1 MTLVEQA
8 IGIGATIAI
17 VLGVAATGIGILM
30 IIDRWD
36 TIVFRLKAANP
47 FRRSGPSEETIQPV
61 DTDDKIYGKV
71 GDNGIVEGDGRPEK
85 PDLHA
90 GVKEQDSTLNVTPD
104 DTGVETNDY
113 GLSEMRAETIRL
125 EPDGTFQILRGSLTI
140 GNGQIE
146 TDEIRDEQLQA
157 LMSHA
162 GVHNIELTAP
172 RRAYNFEDHGSRVL

>member
-1 MTLVEQA
+1 MTLVEALIEVVITTGA
-8 IGIGATIAI
+8 II
-17 VLGVAATGIGILM
+17 GVAAICIGILM
-30 IIDRWD
+30 IIEELG
-36 TIVFRLKAANP
+36 TIVFKLKAANP
-47 FRRSGPSEETIQPV
+47 FSRGGPSEETIQPV

-71 GDNGIVEGDGRPEK
+71 GDNGIVEGDSRPK
-85 PDLHA
+85 TPDLHA
-90 GVKEQDSTLNVTPD
+90 DVKEQDSTPNVLPD

-113 GLSEMRAETIRL
+113 GLSEMQGESIRL
-125 EPDGTFQILRGSLTI
+125 DPDGTFQILRGSLTI

-172 RRAYNFEDHGSRVL
+172 RRAYNFEDQGSRVL